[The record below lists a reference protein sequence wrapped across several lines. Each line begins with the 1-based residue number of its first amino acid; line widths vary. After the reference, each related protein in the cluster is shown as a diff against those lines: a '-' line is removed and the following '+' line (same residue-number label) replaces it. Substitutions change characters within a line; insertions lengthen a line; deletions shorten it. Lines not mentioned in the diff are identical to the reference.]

1 MDYSLLVGVHDLKRS
16 EKVDRTRSLSMVYL
30 PKTEEEGFTPASG
43 FNGDSDS
50 DWSSGSELEEFKQYV
65 LFFPSHSH
73 THTHTHSLTLVLSY
87 RYHVTNFT
95 RDQGG
100 YQSTDQ
106 NNNPCNEIYFM
117 GIIDILQPYNLR
129 KIAEHSFKSLRYEGV
144 KLFIILFISMI
155 FIYFYF
161 YL

>member
-1 MDYSLLVGVHDLKRS
+1 MENLKIMDYSLLVGVHDLKRS

-50 DWSSGSELEEFKQYV
+50 DWSSGSELEEFKQYA
-65 LFFPSHSH
+65 LFFL
-73 THTHTHSLTLVLSY
+73 SLTRTLTLTLALSH

-144 KLFIILFISMI
+144 SHLLFI
-155 FIYFYF
+155 
-161 YL
+161 